1 MDPNN
6 MPTVDLTNSEQNAF
20 VQDWLTAYAK
30 EHGFE
35 EHIESTI
42 ESVQETYNYQDHL
55 RRITK

>member
-1 MDPNN
+1 